1 MHRARDAFLGGH
13 HPAHNLATDGGYM
26 KKMDLRDRVKALNES
41 MLDLQEDLMR
51 DQLEWAADEVNALRT
66 RCIAMLRARMVRKGG
81 S

>member
-1 MHRARDAFLGGH
+1 MIWKGVVGI
-13 HPAHNLATDGGYM
+13 M

-66 RCIAMLRARMVRKGG
+66 RCVAMLRARMVRKGG